1 MNRTPVV
8 SDSSPLIALERIAH
22 LHLLPALFEKV
33 VIPSAVRLEVYG
45 NRPLPEWTEEI
56 AIKQTLTPRMIAAR
70 LGLGESE
77 AIALA
82 LELDAEELLL
92 DDLAARRLATSLG
105 VPMIGT
111 LGLLLRAKQHGLIPQ
126 VKPVL
131 EALRQGGF
139 HISERMFDGILLAA
153 TGIE

>member
-153 TGIE
+153 TEIE